1 MARLQFPYTTAGQA
15 SANAVPDPKHI
26 IEDARRGYTV
36 LTESNIPEVQKA
48 TDAVLSR
55 LQFFQ
60 GALAISQA
68 RLAAVETYVST
79 LLAGSPTRN
88 QRLYWTYSDEFRR
101 NDLYIQELRTNA
113 TFKGALTPAESKA
126 EMDNIFL
133 AGSGYEPKMSAG

>member
-1 MARLQFPYTTAGQA
+1 MARLTFPNTAQGMA
-15 SANAVPDPKHI
+15 GAEAVAQPRHI
-26 IEDARRGYTV
+26 IWSQAKITV
-36 LTESNIPEVQKA
+36 LTGADMPEVPKA
-48 TDAVLSR
+48 TDAVLSK

-60 GALAISQA
+60 GALAISQD

-88 QRLYWTYSDEFRR
+88 QRLYWTHSNEFRR
-101 NDLYIQELRTNA
+101 NDLYIQQLRTNA
-113 TFKGALTPAESKA
+113 TFKGALTPEQSRA

>member
-1 MARLQFPYTTAGQA
+1 MARLICPNTAQGMA
-15 SANAVPDPKHI
+15 DANAVAQPRHI
-26 IEDARRGYTV
+26 IWSLARITV
-36 LTESNIPEVQKA
+36 LTGSDMPEVPKA
-48 TDAVLSR
+48 TDAVLSK

-88 QRLYWTYSDEFRR
+88 QRLYWTHSNEFRR

-113 TFKGALTPAESKA
+113 TFKGALTPEQSRA

>member
-1 MARLQFPYTTAGQA
+1 MARLTFPDTTEGRAQA
-15 SANAVPDPKHI
+15 AAVPDPKHTI
-26 IEDARRGYTV
+26 VNPGRNLVV
-36 LTESNIPEVQKA
+36 LTEGNVPEAQQA
-48 TDAVLSR
+48 TDVVLSK

-68 RLAAVETYVST
+68 RLAAVEAYVST

-88 QRLYWTYSDEFRR
+88 QRLYWTHGNEFRR

-113 TFKGALTPAESKA
+113 TFKGALTPEQSKA

>member
-1 MARLQFPYTTAGQA
+1 MARLTFPNTAQGMADAEAVAQPRHVIWSQA
-15 SANAVPDPKHI
+15 KI
-26 IEDARRGYTV
+26 IV
-36 LTESNIPEVQKA
+36 LTGNDVPEVQKA
-48 TDAVLSR
+48 TDVVLSK

-88 QRLYWTYSDEFRR
+88 QRLYWTHSNEFRR

-113 TFKGALTPAESKA
+113 TFKGALTPEQSKA

>member
-1 MARLQFPYTTAGQA
+1 MARLTFPNTSQGMADAEAVAQPRHVIWSQA
-15 SANAVPDPKHI
+15 RI
-26 IEDARRGYTV
+26 IV
-36 LTESNIPEVQKA
+36 LTENDMPDVPKA
-48 TDAVLSR
+48 TDVVLSK

-60 GALAISQA
+60 GALAISQS

-88 QRLYWTYSDEFRR
+88 QRLYWTHSNEFRR

-113 TFKGALTPAESKA
+113 TFKGALTPEQSKA